1 MNRPP
6 VDWNDLES
14 IRRILVDLRVAV
26 DDADGVVK
34 DMLRKRRRR
43 SLGRAT
49 HKEHYRGA
57 HRTMIQLIA
66 YLMPPPPPPPA
77 GDALV
82 H

>member
-6 VDWNDLES
+6 VDWTDLEF

-26 DDADGVVK
+26 DDADAVVK
-34 DMLRKRRRR
+34 DMLRKPRRR
-43 SLGRAT
+43 SLGRAN
-49 HKEHYRGA
+49 HKKHYRDA
-57 HRTMIQLIA
+57 HRTMIQAIA

-77 GDALV
+77 GDAAA

>member
-6 VDWNDLES
+6 VDWTDPES

-26 DDADGVVK
+26 DDADAVVK

-43 SLGRAT
+43 SLGRAN
-49 HKEHYRGA
+49 HKEHYRDA
-57 HRTMIQLIA
+57 HRTMIETIA
-66 YLMPPPPPPPA
+66 YLMPPPAPPA
-77 GDALV
+77 GGAPL